1 MENNVTKITAH
12 EVQAEKTPAE
22 DRQFYFGM
30 TAATLLSFVLAFI
43 AGELI

>member
-1 MENNVTKITAH
+1 MKHVT
-12 EVQAEKTPAE
+12 EKTTGHDNQVE

-30 TAATLLSFVLAFI
+30 TAATLMSFAIAFI